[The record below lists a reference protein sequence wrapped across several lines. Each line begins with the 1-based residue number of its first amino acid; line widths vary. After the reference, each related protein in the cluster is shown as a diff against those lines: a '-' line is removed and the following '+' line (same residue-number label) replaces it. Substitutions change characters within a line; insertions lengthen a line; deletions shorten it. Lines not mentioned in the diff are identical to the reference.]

1 MAYKEMTVVKIGTS
15 EKEEYIY
22 EAQDSVNVNT
32 TAGTTII
39 LPAGVTSCGVTVKVG
54 AGATVKCQ
62 ASSDSINDLKT
73 DAVTNTWEDWPLGEI
88 TADDQD
94 ELAVGASAVR
104 LYCVA
109 TAGVTS
115 TIKVSAK

>member
-1 MAYKEMTVVKIGTS
+1 MAYKEMTLVKLQPS
-15 EKEEYIY
+15 EREEYIY

-39 LPAGVTSCGVTVKVG
+39 LPAGINSCGVSVKVG
-54 AGATVKCQ
+54 TGATVKVQ
-62 ASSDSINDLKT
+62 ASTDLINDLKN
-73 DAVTNTWEDWPLGEI
+73 DAITNTWKDWTLGNI
-88 TADDQD
+88 TSDDQD
-94 ELAVGASAVR
+94 EVSVGASAVR

-109 TAGVTS
+109 AGSTTS